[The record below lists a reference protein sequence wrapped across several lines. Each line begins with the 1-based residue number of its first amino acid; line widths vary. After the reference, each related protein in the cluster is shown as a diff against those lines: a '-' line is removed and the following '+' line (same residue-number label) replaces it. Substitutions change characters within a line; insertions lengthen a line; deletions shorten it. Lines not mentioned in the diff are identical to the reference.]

1 MEEYTGVNEVEVAEQ
16 PQNEEVTEQVQPQA
30 ETEEI
35 ATPQSK
41 PVQDAET
48 NAQFARVRREAEQR
62 AKDQLI
68 AEMYGDQGIRT
79 YAEYQQALQ
88 RQKMAQ
94 EAEQKG
100 IDPEFYNQF
109 KTLEQ
114 KLNSYEQEKTLLQ
127 QDQQLANDPKYGE
140 IYKQWKG
147 EVVELAQK
155 YNVDYDTAFTFLTRE
170 KLPDLINNAKT
181 KAEQSAIQ
189 KIAANGSAS
198 PGSLETGTGE
208 TEFISADAF
217 EKNKHDQR
225 WVIKNL
231 SKITKSRP
239 KW

>member
-1 MEEYTGVNEVEVAEQ
+1 MEEMNISENTQEVAEPVESQ
-16 PQNEEVTEQVQPQA
+16 ETEQVQ
-30 ETEEI
+30 ESVTEEV
-35 ATPQSK
+35 AEPQK

-48 NAQFARVRREAEQR
+48 NAQFARVRREAEQKAR
-62 AKDQLI
+62 DSVI
-68 AEMYGDQGIRT
+68 AELYGDQGIRT

-88 RQKMAQ
+88 RQRMAQ
-94 EAEQKG
+94 EAEQRG

-147 EVVELAQK
+147 EVVELSQK

-181 KAEQSAIQ
+181 QAEQTAIQ
-189 KIAANGSAS
+189 KIANNGSAS
-198 PGSLETGTGE
+198 PGSLETGAGE
-208 TEFISADAF
+208 TDFISADTF

-225 WVIKNL
+225 WVMKNL

>member
-16 PQNEEVTEQVQPQA
+16 PQETEQVQ
-30 ETEEI
+30 ESVTEEV
-35 ATPQSK
+35 AEPQK

-62 AKDQLI
+62 ARDSVI
-68 AEMYGDQGIRT
+68 AEMYGDQGITT

-88 RQKMAQ
+88 RQRMEQ
-94 EAEQKG
+94 EAQQKG

-127 QDQQLANDPKYGE
+127 QDSQLANDPKYGE

-208 TEFISADAF
+208 TEFISADTF

-225 WVIKNL
+225 WVMKNL